1 MAVIQKIRD
10 KYAKLAGFI
19 IALALVGF
27 ILMDAASG
35 RLGDFFGKDSSVA
48 KVNGKKIDAKE
59 FAQRVKDYETL
70 YELYSKGRPLDDA
83 ARAQLHQ
90 QALQDLVYQKLAEK
104 EMDELGLQT
113 TKEEEQDLIKGPY
126 PDPMVQQFP
135 YFADQK
141 TGQFNPQNLMAF
153 EAKKDPFFSKPDGQ
167 KALEQWEV
175 VKGYVKSNHL
185 IQKFNTL
192 IANGVYTPKFI
203 ANKQIKDQNSMAS
216 VRFVKIP
223 YTTVNDND
231 VKVTDAD
238 LNDYLQ
244 KHSKMYTIDE
254 PTRSIEYVSFDV
266 LPSKEDTAKAFGALT
281 EIKNEFTTSKDD
293 ESFVNRNSDEPYYG
307 AYTNKKNMMSA
318 FADSVMNLQVG
329 TVYGPFFENGSYKL
343 VKVEDKQTL
352 PDSVKTRHILIV
364 TKSGSNTILEDS
376 VAKKRVDSIVTA
388 LGAGADFKALAA
400 KYSDDNNSK
409 QNGGEYELTL
419 AARPQFAKMLS
430 KDFDNF
436 VFTGKEGEKKTIKFD
451 NGEFSG
457 YDYVEIESQKAVE
470 PAAKLAVISKSLF
483 AGQGTDQAIYAK
495 ATAFAGKNATA
506 TAFDNAVKSE
516 NLSKKVASNIKMSDF
531 TVQGLG
537 SSHDIIKWMY
547 EAKPGDVSGIFTLEG
562 RYIVAKLTDI
572 QDKGLI
578 KLDANTKPMIENLVK
593 ADKKAKLIM
602 DKYKNVAS
610 LEALSQA
617 AGQQIQQAD
626 SFNAQNPF
634 APGLGYEPKAIGY
647 AFYNGFKPN
656 TVSPAIQGQDGV
668 LFLSL
673 TNRFDSNKP
682 MDPNTVNQQVAMQQM
697 QTKNYV
703 FQMLQEVFR
712 RNATI
717 KYNTNMLY

>member
-35 RLGDFFGKDSSVA
+35 RLGDFFGKDTSVA
-48 KVNGKKIDAKE
+48 KVNGQKVDAKE
-59 FAQRVKDYETL
+59 YAQRVKDYETL
-70 YELYSKGRPLDDA
+70 YELYAKGRQLDDA

-90 QALQDLVYQKLAEK
+90 QALQDLIYQKLVQK
-104 EMDELGLQT
+104 QMDELGIQT

-141 TGQFNPQNLMAF
+141 TGQFNPQSLMAF
-153 EAKKDPFFSKPDGQ
+153 EAKKDPFFAKPEGQ
-167 KALEQWEV
+167 KALEQWEI
-175 VKGYVKSNHL
+175 VKDYVKNNHL
-185 IQKFNTL
+185 VQKFNVL

-203 ANKQIKDQNSMAS
+203 ANRQIKDQSTMAS

-223 YTTVNDND
+223 FATINDND

-238 LNDYLQ
+238 LQDYIQ
-244 KHSKMYTIDE
+244 KHAPMYTIDE

-266 LPSKEDTAKAFGALT
+266 MPSKEDTTKTFGALT
-281 EIKNEFTTSKDD
+281 QIKSEFGTTKDD
-293 ESFVNRNSDEPYYG
+293 ESFVNRNSDEQFYG
-307 AYTNKKNMMSA
+307 AYVSKKSMMSA
-318 FADSVMNLQVG
+318 YADSIMNMPVG
-329 TVYGPFFENGSYKL
+329 SVFGPYFENGSYKL
-343 VKVEDKQTL
+343 TKVLDKQTL

-364 TKSGSNTILEDS
+364 TKSGANTILADS
-376 VAKKRVDSIVTA
+376 VAKKRVDSIQTA
-388 LGAGADFKALAA
+388 LSAGADFKALAA

-409 QNGGEYELTL
+409 ENGGEYELTL
-419 AARPQFAKMLS
+419 ALRPQFAKMLS
-430 KDFDNF
+430 KDFGDF
-436 VFTGKEGEKKTIKFD
+436 VFTGKEGEKKVVKFD

-457 YDYVEIESQKAVE
+457 YDYIEIESQKAIE
-470 PAAKLAVISKSLF
+470 PTAKLAVISKSLF
-483 AGQGTDQAIYAK
+483 AGQGTDQAVYAK
-495 ATAFAGKNATA
+495 ATAFAGKNATGA
-506 TAFDNAVKSE
+506 AFDAAVKKE
-516 NLSKKVASNIKMSDF
+516 NLNKKVASNVKMSDF

-562 RYIVAKLTDI
+562 RYIIAKLTDV
-572 QDKGLI
+572 QEKGLI
-578 KLDANTKPMIENLVK
+578 KLDANSKPMIENIVK
-593 ADKKAKLIM
+593 AEKKAKIIM
-602 DKYKNVAS
+602 DKYKNVSS
-610 LEALSQA
+610 LETLAQT
-617 AGQQIQQAD
+617 AGQPIQQAD

-647 AFYNGFKPN
+647 SFYSGFKPN
-656 TVSPAIQGQDGV
+656 TVSPAIQGQDAV
-668 LFLSL
+668 LFVSL
-673 TNRFDSNKP
+673 TNRFDSTKP
-682 MDPNTVNQQVAMQQM
+682 QDPNAVNQQVAMQQM

-712 RNATI
+712 RNANV
-717 KYNTNMLY
+717 KYNTSMLY